1 MIACWYKMYI
11 QRFGEEKKKKKVTC
25 NHRPNHTH
33 FSLQHYRLKKQTYHK
48 NLFGA
53 TLQYPLS
60 TMMIF
65 RHLSAYILVGTNLA
79 IANASESSVF
89 VDEEGK
95 KLEVLE
101 EELNGVG
108 TTPGMASGDFS
119 LEVSSQI
126 LDDNPDLYC
135 SPFQP
140 SPSPNAPIDPSSPG
154 KHIWPK

>member
-1 MIACWYKMYI
+1 VHLVA
-11 QRFGEEKKKKKVTC
+11 GSV
-25 NHRPNHTH
+25 
-33 FSLQHYRLKKQTYHK
+33 FSCAVRGRGVLIVLQHGQRLSKCFYELVWGEHRTKYHK

-53 TLQYPLS
+53 TLQYRLI

-65 RHLSAYILVGTNLA
+65 HPLSASILVGTNLV
-79 IANASESSVF
+79 IANASKISVF

-119 LEVSSQI
+119 SEVSSQI
-126 LDDNPDLYC
+126 LDANPDLYC

-140 SPSPNAPIDPSSPG
+140 SPSPNAPINSSSPG